1 MGADQFDSTHF
12 WESGGEPLGSRVA
25 GRGGGRGL
33 SWGRGP
39 WATLTH
45 LMANEGRRA
54 LDWQAQET
62 PVLSKVTLA
71 VGWKMVG
78 GG

>member
-1 MGADQFDSTHF
+1 
-12 WESGGEPLGSRVA
+12 
-25 GRGGGRGL
+25 
-33 SWGRGP
+33 
-39 WATLTH
+39 
-45 LMANEGRRA
+45 MANEGRRA